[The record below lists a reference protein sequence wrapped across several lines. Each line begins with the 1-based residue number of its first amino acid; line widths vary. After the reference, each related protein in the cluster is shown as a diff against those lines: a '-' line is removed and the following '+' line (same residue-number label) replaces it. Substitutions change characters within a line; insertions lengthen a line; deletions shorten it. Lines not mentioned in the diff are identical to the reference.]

1 MGERDRDGCVVVI
14 SGPSGVGKST
24 ICSRLA
30 ERLGAELSVSAT
42 TRPKGNDEIDG
53 QNYRFL
59 SRQQFEAKIKAG
71 EFLEYAEY
79 LNNLYGTPAKPV
91 HEAIGQGRIMVLEIE
106 VQGGLQVARAFP
118 DAIMIYV
125 LPTDPAVLVDR
136 IQGRGRDRGEVI
148 KQRLVNADGEIRFAR
163 DSGVYRH
170 FVVNDVLDE
179 TVDEIVEIIKRQ
191 RTG

>member
-1 MGERDRDGCVVVI
+1 
-14 SGPSGVGKST
+14 
-24 ICSRLA
+24 
-30 ERLGAELSVSAT
+30 
-42 TRPKGNDEIDG
+42 
-53 QNYRFL
+53 
-59 SRQQFEAKIKAG
+59 
-71 EFLEYAEY
+71 
-79 LNNLYGTPAKPV
+79 
-91 HEAIGQGRIMVLEIE
+91 
-106 VQGGLQVARAFP
+106 
-118 DAIMIYV
+118 MIYV